1 MVKSPAVPTEVILDQ
16 PKASQHSQMRE
27 LGRDV
32 QPNTKVTT
40 DACLSPAE
48 TRSPVQ
54 LTPRFMSINKRSRF
68 QATKFWIVASIQQ

>member
-27 LGRDV
+27 LGRDA
-32 QPNTKVTT
+32 QPNTKLPT

-48 TRSPVQ
+48 TRKPNQ
-54 LTPRFMSINKRSRF
+54 LTPRLMRINKWLWF
-68 QATKFWIVASIQQ
+68 QATKFWIVAFIQQ

>member
-1 MVKSPAVPTEVILDQ
+1 MLKSPAVPTEVILDQ

-32 QPNTKVTT
+32 QLTT

-48 TRSPVQ
+48 TRRPVQ
-54 LTPRFMSINKRSRF
+54 LTPRFMRINKWLRF
-68 QATKFWIVASIQQ
+68 QATKFWIVAFIQR